1 VDSEIATL
9 MPMAQSLLRLGR
21 WVLRLWRSA
30 ADSASKLVEHKKA
43 DGRRQVAVFSVFI
56 DPDRD
61 IVGTASSDLRLQE
74 VRPDQQIWIKRS
86 QSRLE
91 RDIANRRNAGPLTDW
106 NKHEAAQ
113 ADRAG
118 CVPRPFAA

>member
-9 MPMAQSLLRLGR
+9 IPIAQSLLRLGR

-30 ADSASKLVEHKKA
+30 ADSASQLVEHKKA

-74 VRPDQQIWIKRS
+74 VRPD
-86 QSRLE
+86 L
-91 RDIANRRNAGPLTDW
+91 
-106 NKHEAAQ
+106 
-113 ADRAG
+113 
-118 CVPRPFAA
+118 